1 MKEEKSSLSLFGFDL
16 LIWVNDANV
25 LLYKFKLK
33 LVDGIQETALPGG
46 SYLHVFQVKLW
57 SKHVISPSVYR
68 GLVMA

>member
-46 SYLHVFQVKLW
+46 SLIRLHVHAV
-57 SKHVISPSVYR
+57 
-68 GLVMA
+68 